1 MLSISTSGLGV
12 AEQYQ
17 IELQARQAAVAACGR
32 LQDNQ
37 VGDQGA
43 VHARGPVVP
52 GRPPHAVVYPDR
64 RRDVGAGVP
73 QPQNRCRTPHNPG

>member
-1 MLSISTSGLGV
+1 MLSDQHIGLGV

-17 IELQARQAAVAACGR
+17 VELQARQALVAACGR
-32 LQDNQ
+32 LQDHQ

-52 GRPPHAVVYPDR
+52 GRPPHAVVYPDGWR
-64 RRDVGAGVP
+64 YVGAGVP
-73 QPQNRCRTPHNPG
+73 QP